1 MGGITFLSL
10 DEVLELHVAQI
21 EQFGGSAGLRD
32 AGLLESALA
41 QPMQAFG
48 GHFLHEDLAAMAAA
62 YLYHIVSNHPFLD
75 GNKRTGTDAAI
86 VFLEM
91 NGVELP
97 VENERLIELVLGVAQ
112 GTTSKEQVAQFFR
125 SLIS

>member
-1 MGGITFLSL
+1 MGDINFLTL

-21 EQFGGSAGLRD
+21 ELFGGSAGLRD
-32 AGLLESALA
+32 LGLLESALA

-48 GHFLHEDLAAMAAA
+48 GQYLHEDLAAMAAA

-86 VFLEM
+86 VFLEI

-97 VENERLIELVLGVAQ
+97 VENELLIELVLEVAK
-112 GTTSKEQVAQFFR
+112 GNKSKEAVAEYFR
-125 SLIS
+125 RLIP